1 MTDSRNSR
9 RTLQGV
15 VVGASA
21 SKTLTVRIERLVR
34 HPKYGKYIRKHSQ
47 VHAHDEN
54 SEAQQG
60 DIVELMGCRPMS
72 KLKRWRLVRVVRRP
86 DTADL
91 VEAIGEQLPPPAPE
105 APESS
110 TSSIEEVSS

>member
-15 VVGASA
+15 VRSTAA

-34 HPKYGKYIRKHSQ
+34 HPMYGKYIRKHSQ

-54 SEAQQG
+54 SEAQVG
-60 DIVELMGCRPMS
+60 DIVEIMGCRPMS
-72 KLKRWRLVRVVRRP
+72 KLKRWRFIRVVRRP

-91 VEAIGEQLPPPAPE
+91 VEAMGEQVPPPA
-105 APESS
+105 APAAS
-110 TSSIEEVSS
+110 TEEVSS